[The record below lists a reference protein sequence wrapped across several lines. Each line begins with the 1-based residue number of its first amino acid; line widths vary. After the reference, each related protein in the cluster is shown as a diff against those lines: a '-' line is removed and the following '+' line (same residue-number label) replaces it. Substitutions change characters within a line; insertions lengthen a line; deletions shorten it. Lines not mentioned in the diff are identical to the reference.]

1 MKLGQALMD
10 RADMQSKLMM
20 LNDRILSNLK
30 VQEGQEIIENPN
42 ELLRE
47 YEEVNEKLTVLIQAI
62 NRTNSSTII
71 PEYNMTIAEA
81 LVKKERLLELKH
93 LYESVVSDASN
104 YQMRM
109 LRTEIKYVNVVDVK
123 KIQKMSDEISK
134 EYRLLD
140 IKIQELNWLT
150 ELV

>member
-10 RADMQSKLMM
+10 RADMQTKLMM
-20 LNDRILSNLK
+20 LNDRIHSNLK

-42 ELLRE
+42 ELLEE
-47 YEEVNEKLTVLIQAI
+47 YQKINDKLTALIQAI
-62 NRTNSSTII
+62 NRTNSSTVI
-71 PEYNMTIAEA
+71 PEYNMTIADA

-93 LYESVVSDASN
+93 LYESVVREGSN
-104 YQMRM
+104 YQTRM

-123 KIQKMSDEISK
+123 EIQKMSDALSK

-140 IKIQELNWLT
+140 VKIQELNWLT
-150 ELV
+150 ELQ